1 MSNSAI
7 LKSSLS
13 KKYWMAA
20 TGLFLCIFL
29 IGHLAGNL
37 QLLMSGEEAQLQ
49 FNAYAKFMTTN
60 PAVKL
65 LSYITYISIIF
76 HAVDGIALTIS
87 NRKARPIGYAHSNP
101 SASSSWNSRNMGV
114 LGTILLIFIIIHMRT
129 FWYEMHWGEIGV
141 DADGNRDL
149 HTIVI
154 DAFTNASYGLYYTIA
169 YVLAMVAM
177 GFHLMHGVKSGFASL
192 GVRTKKTVGIIEK
205 ASYGFALVISLLFAV
220 IPVYIYITH

>member
-37 QLLMSGEEAQLQ
+37 QLLMSGDDALLQ

-65 LSYITYISIIF
+65 LSYLTYISIIF
-76 HAVDGIALTIS
+76 HAIDGIALTIS
-87 NRKARPIGYAHSNP
+87 NRKARPQGYAYSKP
-101 SASSSWNSRNMGV
+101 SANSSWNSRNMGV
-114 LGTILLIFIIIHMRT
+114 LGTILLIFIIIHMRS
-129 FWYEMHWGEIGV
+129 FWYEMHWGEIGT
-141 DADGNRDL
+141 DTDGNRDL
-149 HTIVI
+149 YTVVM

-169 YVLAMVAM
+169 YVIAMVAM
-177 GFHLMHGVKSGFASL
+177 GFHLMHGVKSAFASL
-192 GVRTKKTVGIIEK
+192 GMRTKKTVGLIEK
-205 ASYGFALVISLLFAV
+205 ASYGFALVISFLFAI